1 MNGVLG
7 GFKNMLKRWRIN
19 LKNKKKNKKNQKYK
33 HPKLISFIYS
43 IIAIIYCPFGYLFSK
58 DKKRASI
65 EKPNLYKKVE
75 KINIKLDEMI
85 IGKEHDIKTIEK
97 EIEIIKKEIETPMS
111 TESRN
116 YFVPKLKEIE
126 TKIKFIKNPNK
137 ISDIEAKKINESLEK
152 NIKKL
157 NKPKKI
163 NKNLLAKL
171 PLSLVVSKELLKDD
185 SNFQDSK
192 EINQEKKEN
201 FIEETNDILKK
212 TNTQIKTIEMKIDKV
227 EQYNHFYDLENQ
239 LKYLKKQIE
248 LLKEKYKIVDN
259 MPNINLDK
267 YELKKIPKKIDE
279 LLQLI
284 DKDLK
289 TIENK
294 KQEMLNK
301 KDVIP
306 EQNNPKKQE
315 NKSTKIKKQELD
327 DTIKAQQMILNN
339 IINQNKYFD
348 DYIKKL
354 AKSTNKK
361 RTILTSIS
369 DLATTILN
377 FTVSLL
383 PMSLFKNK
391 VLGTL
396 VSGIMINNS
405 IKTMRKM
412 LNPNLEINYQLFID
426 DYMKSKNMLYDTY
439 ELCTDSLTELN
450 FLKQELILY
459 DENQTKQLLLQIEL
473 IEKNIQKQIKSLNIK
488 KEALEK
494 VYVKVN
500 KKIY

>member
-7 GFKNMLKRWRIN
+7 GFKNMLKRWKIN
-19 LKNKKKNKKNQKYK
+19 LKNKKKKQENKNYK
-33 HPKLISFIYS
+33 HPRLISFVYS
-43 IIAIIYCPFGYLFSK
+43 LIAIIYCPFGYLFSK
-58 DKKRASI
+58 SNKQASI
-65 EKPNLYKKVE
+65 EQPKLYKKIE
-75 KINIKLDEMI
+75 QINLKLDEAI
-85 IGKEHDIKTIEK
+85 IGKEHDLKTIEK
-97 EIEIIKKEIETPMS
+97 EVEIIKKELEIPM
-111 TESRN
+111 TNGSRN
-116 YFVPKLKEIE
+116 YFIP
-126 TKIKFIKNPNK
+126 KIKELESKINFKKNPNK
-137 ISDIEAKKINESLEK
+137 TSSEEAKKISDSIEK
-152 NIKKL
+152 NIKKI

-163 NKNLLAKL
+163 NKELLNKI
-171 PLSLVVSKELLKDD
+171 PLSLAVSKELFEEK
-185 SNFQDSK
+185 NNK
-192 EINQEKKEN
+192 TTKVINKEN
-201 FIEETNDILKK
+201 FVKETNDSLKK
-212 TNTQIKTIEMKIDKV
+212 VTIEIKNIETKINNV
-227 EQYNHFYDLENQ
+227 EQYNHFYDLENK
-239 LKYLKKQIE
+239 LKYLRKQIE
-248 LLKEKYKIVDN
+248 LLKEKYKNISDVS
-259 MPNINLDK
+259 NINLDK
-267 YELKKIPKKIDE
+267 YELNKIPKKIDE

-284 DKDLK
+284 EKDLK

-315 NKSTKIKKQELD
+315 NKSTKIKKQKLD

-348 DYIKKL
+348 DYMHKLIKL
-354 AKSTNKK
+354 TNKK

-369 DLATTILN
+369 DFATTILN

-383 PMSLFKNK
+383 PISLFKNK